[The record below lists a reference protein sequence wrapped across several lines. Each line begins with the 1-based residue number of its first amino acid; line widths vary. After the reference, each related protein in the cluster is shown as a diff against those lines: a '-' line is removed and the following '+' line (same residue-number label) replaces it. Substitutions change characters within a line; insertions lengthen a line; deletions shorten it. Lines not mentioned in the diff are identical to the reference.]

1 MFSEFPSRLRRTAP
15 CSRALACV
23 AVAAIASVAALA
35 EPPRATI
42 ELAPEPTPVSHG
54 LTLDTAVN
62 YALQNNPEI
71 AAVRQQH
78 GIAAA
83 GVVIARTYPFNP
95 TLESRVRFAGGPLS
109 ATVTNPV
116 PFEHTVLL
124 EWEIRHQRRY
134 RREEAVAALSRTDAE
149 IAFQEMNLAIRVIRA
164 FNTAVYRRDKLRLAE
179 EVFRINADAARRAQ
193 QLMQQAHGVRPP
205 DLIVARAE
213 ALATQTLIGPAR
225 TAVVAARYDLNRL
238 LGVVDEG
245 EELAGALP
253 AAPREW
259 NRDALVDSAL
269 GQRPDLRARRAA
281 VAESGAALR
290 LEIANRFGNP
300 TFGPAFEYD
309 PTEIQ
314 MIGGQFIVPLP
325 ILNLHRGEIMQR
337 EAQQGQAVMQLRQS
351 EFEIRQDVNSALAEL
366 ESAKRS
372 LEVYEAQVVELE
384 KALKAMERLFE
395 SAEVDTL
402 RVIDVRRK
410 LIQARDGRLD
420 AQFDISQSLANL
432 AAAVGDPTLAINVP
446 AIMGADQEIRP

>member
-1 MFSEFPSRLRRTAP
+1 MFSEFAGRIRRAHPGFRAFVCAVVVATAG
-15 CSRALACV
+15 
-23 AVAAIASVAALA
+23 VAALA

-42 ELAPEPTPVSHG
+42 ELAPEPESQG

-134 RREEAVAALSRTDAE
+134 RREQAIAALSRTDAE
-149 IAFQEMNLAIRVIRA
+149 IAFQETNLAIRVIRA
-164 FNTAVYRRDKLRLAE
+164 FNLAVYRRAKLQLAE
-179 EVFRINADAARRAQ
+179 EVFHINEDAARRAQ
-193 QLMQQAHGVRPP
+193 QLMQQAHGVRPA

-213 ALATQTLIGPAR
+213 ALATQTLVGPAR
-225 TAVVAARYDLNRL
+225 TAVVTARYDLNRL
-238 LGVVDEG
+238 LGVVDDG
-245 EELAGALP
+245 EELQGALP

-259 NRDALVDSAL
+259 NRDALVESAL
-269 GQRPDLRARRAA
+269 GQRPDLRARQAA
-281 VAESGAALR
+281 VAESAAALR

-300 TFGPAFEYD
+300 TFGPNYEMD

-314 MIGGQFIVPLP
+314 MVGAQLIVPLP
-325 ILNLHRGEIMQR
+325 ILNVHRGEIMQR
-337 EAQQGQAVMQLRQS
+337 EAQQAQAVLQLRQS
-351 EFEIRQDVNSALAEL
+351 EFEVRQDVNSALGEL

-372 LEVYEAQVVELE
+372 LQVYETQVSELQ
-384 KALKAMERLFE
+384 KALKAMEQLFE

-410 LIQARDGRLD
+410 LIQARDGALD

-446 AIMGADQEIRP
+446 SIVGVPADVCP